1 MTPIKNCIVNKDTTK
16 NPIWLMRQAGRYLP
30 EFREIRKNNQDFIKL
45 CLNENLSSEITLQP
59 IKRFGFDAAIIFSDI
74 LMLPYAIN
82 QEVNFEK
89 GFGPKLGNL
98 NIDKIKEISEVD
110 FTNKLNPVY
119 KAISITSKNDLLLNR
134 DLIGFVG
141 APWTILVYMLNKMS
155 PKKGLPEKFFSD
167 SILINNLLDII
178 EKFINFIEPNDF
190 VIISDYHK
198 GTLDYNDIACIIK
211 KCRNT
216 DGVKVLVDTNYVYP
230 EHEGIDWLKIN
241 LKTAKECIKKF
252 SKDTAE
258 KIAEMN
264 NSNVI
269 VTQGEEGFTAYL
281 KNTKTTI
288 VFTKD
293 KNENCVDAIGAGDTF
308 LAGFV
313 SYLVKH
319 NDADLPALVYADIVA
334 HLSTQKLGTIDVVD
348 VDEADA
354 EYKNAKTSIE
364 ECKDTLYVHRTIVND

>member
-1 MTPIKNCIVNKDTTK
+1 MVDRYRFFKPLRSDPANDVALVVECEKQVDVDGG
-16 NPIWLMRQAGRYLP
+16 AGNLVRNL
-30 EFREIRKNNQDFIKL
+30 ESL
-45 CLNENLSSEITLQP
+45 CE
-59 IKRFGFDAAIIFSDI
+59 K
-74 LMLPYAIN
+74 
-82 QEVNFEK
+82 EVNFFHYCGE
-89 GFGPKLGNL
+89 
-98 NIDKIKEISEVD
+98 NIPTKIRYYVEDK
-110 FTNKLNPVY
+110 F
-119 KAISITSKNDLLLNR
+119 
-134 DLIGFVG
+134 
-141 APWTILVYMLNKMS
+141 ILREDKH
-155 PKKGLPEKFFSD
+155 D
-167 SILINNLLDII
+167 SIDHDKSTI

-198 GTLDYNDIACIIK
+198 GTLNYDDIFRIIE
-211 KCRNT
+211 KCRQTN
-216 DGVKVLVDTNYVYP
+216 GVKVLVDTNHVYP

-264 NSNVI
+264 DSNVI
-269 VTQGEEGFTAYL
+269 ITQGKEGFTAYL

-293 KNENCVDAIGAGDTF
+293 KNEDCIDAIGAGDTF

-319 NDADLPALVYADIVA
+319 NDADLPALVYGDIVA
-334 HLSTQKLGTIDVVD
+334 HLSTQQLGTIDVVD

-364 ECKDTLYVHRTIVND
+364 ECKDTLYIHRKC